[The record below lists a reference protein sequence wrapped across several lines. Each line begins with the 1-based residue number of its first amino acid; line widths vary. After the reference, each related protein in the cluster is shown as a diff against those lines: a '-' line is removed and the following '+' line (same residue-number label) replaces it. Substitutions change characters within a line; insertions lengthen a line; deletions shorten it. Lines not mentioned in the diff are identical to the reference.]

1 METRFAFES
10 NPYALSL
17 IIPVAISVFLV
28 IEAWKPRFAPNGRLF
43 SLLMITIAVWSAAY
57 GLELASTSF
66 EGMVFWLKVE
76 YLAIPFVTPLML
88 LLAHRITDL
97 NAGPRFSRFSYIFI
111 IPVFT
116 MFFSITNEYHN
127 IYYSGIELVS
137 EGKFSLL
144 ELQFGPWYYVHVVY
158 SYLLIF
164 IALYL
169 IIRKLYYQHALF
181 RIQLLF
187 LLLALVIPLIV
198 FTMYFFGLMPVD
210 NIDPTPFAFALSGV
224 AMSISIVRFR
234 MLDLM
239 PIAREH
245 VFKSMTDGLIV
256 VDNKNRLIDC
266 NPFGLKVFDWLRTP
280 YGEQL
285 SVLWSDYPGLLQHL
299 QSAKDETY
307 ELILGNDKD
316 RRVYLTSV
324 SGILN
329 YKNVVVGRLMVIHDI
344 THRFHLQEKIRL
356 NEEKLRLLNS
366 EKDKLFSVIG
376 HDLRGPIS
384 AFIGLTEMFADESYN
399 ITPDEMKTLAKQ
411 MNNSARSLHG
421 LLENL
426 LEWARMQREEVK
438 VEKDYVV
445 LFQLFERIQSLFR
458 ENLQAKS
465 LVFVNQLPPGLRV
478 LADENMLFALT
489 RNLVSNAIKFTPR
502 GGRITISQ
510 AETVPSE
517 TGFRVCDTGIGIP
530 TVILE
535 GLFKLDS
542 KTNRPGTE
550 GETSTGL
557 GLVLVRE
564 FAERNSGRIIV
575 DSEVGKGTC
584 FTVIFSGQK

>member
-1 METRFAFES
+1 
-10 NPYALSL
+10 
-17 IIPVAISVFLV
+17 
-28 IEAWKPRFAPNGRLF
+28 
-43 SLLMITIAVWSAAY
+43 
-57 GLELASTSF
+57 
-66 EGMVFWLKVE
+66 
-76 YLAIPFVTPLML
+76 
-88 LLAHRITDL
+88 
-97 NAGPRFSRFSYIFI
+97 
-111 IPVFT
+111 
-116 MFFSITNEYHN
+116 
-127 IYYSGIELVS
+127 
-137 EGKFSLL
+137 
-144 ELQFGPWYYVHVVY
+144 
-158 SYLLIF
+158 
-164 IALYL
+164 
-169 IIRKLYYQHALF
+169 
-181 RIQLLF
+181 
-187 LLLALVIPLIV
+187 
-198 FTMYFFGLMPVD
+198 
-210 NIDPTPFAFALSGV
+210 
-224 AMSISIVRFR
+224 
-234 MLDLM
+234 
-239 PIAREH
+239 
-245 VFKSMTDGLIV
+245 
-256 VDNKNRLIDC
+256 
-266 NPFGLKVFDWLRTP
+266 
-280 YGEQL
+280 
-285 SVLWSDYPGLLQHL
+285 
-299 QSAKDETY
+299 
-307 ELILGNDKD
+307 
-316 RRVYLTSV
+316 
-324 SGILN
+324 
-329 YKNVVVGRLMVIHDI
+329 MVIHDI